1 MTSDNSETINISG
14 EITIKTSSNNI
25 VKRNTQ
31 VYNAHKMP
39 DGSKSGTIEFK
50 NELQK
55 SIKRNMTDKEL
66 NEIFDNNSSV
76 IKPTFASP
84 RQYNNFAYMMLDN

>member
-1 MTSDNSETINISG
+1 MTSDNSETINITG

-31 VYNAHKMP
+31 AYNAYKMP
-39 DGSKSGTIEFK
+39 DGSQSGTIEFK

-66 NEIFDNNSSV
+66 NEIFDNNSV
-76 IKPTFASP
+76 IRPAYINP
-84 RQYNNFAYMMLDN
+84 RQYNDFAYMMIDN